1 VLTGPTRPACHDLP
15 VIAALLVSP
24 GAGLGA
30 AARVAGRVAATLRRS
45 VDRLDTLVA
54 DSADGSA
61 VLARR
66 AVAGGADVL
75 VALGGDGLAHIAVQA
90 CAGSA
95 TALAVVPAGTG
106 NDLARALSL
115 PGEPL
120 AAASTVA
127 SALLSG
133 RLRSL
138 DLGRVSGG
146 SWFATVLCAGFDS
159 AVNERANR
167 LRWPRG
173 QHRYDVAMLAEL
185 GRLRS
190 RPLVVETDTDVV
202 RLEATMVSVGNLPFY
217 GGGIPICPEAVADD
231 GLLDITVVGAT
242 SRRDLLAVL
251 PRLRTG
257 NHLDHPSVTTLRAR
271 SVHLAGR
278 NQWVA
283 YADGER
289 QARLPLTV
297 RCVPSALS
305 VVAGGHPSIG

>member
-1 VLTGPTRPACHDLP
+1 M
-15 VIAALLVSP
+15 IAALLVSP
-24 GAGLGA
+24 AAGMGA
-30 AARVAGRVAATLRRS
+30 AARVAGRVAATLRKS

-54 DSADGSA
+54 DSAEGSA
-61 VLARR
+61 ALARK
-66 AVAGGADVL
+66 AVADQVDVL
-75 VALGGDGLAHIAVQA
+75 VTLGGDGLAHVALQA

-106 NDLARALSL
+106 NDLARALAV
-115 PGEPL
+115 PGDPL
-120 AAASTVA
+120 AAAATVG

-159 AVNERANR
+159 MVNERANR

-173 QHRYDVAMLAEL
+173 RRRYDVAILAEL
-185 GRLRS
+185 GRLRP
-190 RPLVVETDTDVV
+190 RPLVVETDSEVM

-217 GGGIPICPEAVADD
+217 GGGIPICPDAVGDD

-242 SRRDLLAVL
+242 SRRDLVAVL

-257 NHLDHPSVTTLRAR
+257 RHLDHPAVTTLRAR

-278 NQWVA
+278 NKWVA

-305 VVAGGHPSIG
+305 VVAT

>member
-1 VLTGPTRPACHDLP
+1 
-15 VIAALLVSP
+15 VIAALLVSAA
-24 GAGLGA
+24 AGMGA
-30 AARVAGRVAATLRRS
+30 AARVAGRVAATLRQS
-45 VDRLDTLVA
+45 VDHLDTLVA
-54 DSADGSA
+54 DSAEGSA
-61 VLARR
+61 ALARR
-66 AVAGGADVL
+66 AVDGQVDVL
-75 VALGGDGLAHIAVQA
+75 VTLGGDGLAHVALQA
-90 CAGSA
+90 CAGTA
-95 TALAVVPAGTG
+95 TALGVVPAGTG
-106 NDLARALSL
+106 NDLARALSV
-115 PGEPL
+115 PADPL
-120 AAASTVA
+120 AAAAAVG

-138 DLGRVSGG
+138 DLGRVAGG

-159 AVNERANR
+159 LVNERANQ

-173 QHRYDVAMLAEL
+173 PHRYDVAILAEL
-185 GRLRS
+185 GRLRP
-190 RPLVVETDTDVV
+190 RPLVVETDSEVM

-217 GGGIPICPEAVADD
+217 GGGIPICPDAVADD

-242 SRRDLLAVL
+242 SRRDLVAVL

-257 NHLDHPSVTTLRAR
+257 RHVDHPAVTTLRAR

-278 NQWVA
+278 NKWVA

-305 VVAGGHPSIG
+305 VVAT

>member
-1 VLTGPTRPACHDLP
+1 V
-15 VIAALLVSP
+15 VIAALLFSP
-24 GAGLGA
+24 AAGSGT
-30 AARVAGRVAATLRRS
+30 AARVAGRVAAILRGS

-54 DSADGSA
+54 TSAEGSTE
-61 VLARR
+61 LARR
-66 AVAGGADVL
+66 AVDGGADVL
-75 VALGGDGLAHIAVQA
+75 IVLGGDGMAHLALQA
-90 CAGSA
+90 CAGTA

-106 NDLARALSL
+106 NDLARALSV
-115 PGEPL
+115 PAEPL
-120 AAASTVA
+120 AAASSVA
-127 SALLSG
+127 SALRSG
-133 RLRSL
+133 HLRSL
-138 DLGRVSGG
+138 DLGRVAGG

-167 LRWPRG
+167 LRWPHGPR
-173 QHRYDVAMLAEL
+173 RYDLAILTEL
-185 GRLRS
+185 SRLRPC
-190 RPLVVETDTDVV
+190 PLVVETDAEVV

-217 GGGIPICPEAVADD
+217 GGGIPICPDAVPDD

-242 SRRDLLAVL
+242 TRRDLMAIM

-257 NHLDHPSVTTLRAR
+257 GHVRHPAVVTLRAR

-278 NQWVA
+278 NHWVA

-305 VVAGGHPSIG
+305 VVAA